1 MRGGGGGSFSDMR
14 GGRGGGGCAH
24 VGLVRVGEVCSGT
37 VVGCGVVLVCGMQ
50 LVLCM
55 WEVGRECG
63 DTVVGDGVV
72 CRGECDDTV
81 VRDSVV
87 LPMRLVCVGKPACSH
102 VCRLSVVGIGVSLFG
117 PALSGFLVSFLL

>member
-1 MRGGGGGSFSDMR
+1 MKGGGGSFSDMR
-14 GGRGGGGCAH
+14 GGE
-24 VGLVRVGEVCSGT
+24 GLCTCGVGEVCSGA

-55 WEVGRECG
+55 WAVGRECD

-87 LPMRLVCVGKPACSH
+87 LPMWLVCVGKPACSH

-117 PALSGFLVSFLL
+117 PCSFRLSCLVSPLI